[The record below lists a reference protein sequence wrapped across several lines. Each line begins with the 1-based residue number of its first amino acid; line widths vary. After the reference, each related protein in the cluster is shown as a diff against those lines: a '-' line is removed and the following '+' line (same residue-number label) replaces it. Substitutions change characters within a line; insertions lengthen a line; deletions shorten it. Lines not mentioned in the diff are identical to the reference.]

1 MKHTREIAAI
11 ALPAI
16 VSNITTP
23 ILSLV
28 DVAISGHIGA
38 AVFIGAIAL
47 GGTVFN
53 ILYWLFNFL
62 RMGTSGPTAQAYG
75 AGDMRGTSLVLWR
88 SLAVAAA
95 IGLFLLV
102 LGHPLGR
109 CIIRFMDADDAT
121 LQPALRYF
129 NICIW
134 GAPAVMATYALGG
147 WFTGM
152 QNTRAPM
159 WIAISTNVVNIA
171 LSTTAVFGLGLGI
184 EGIAIGTTTAQW
196 FGALLALLI
205 AMRRYRPAHVP
216 LREIFRRGSLVAF
229 FRINTDIFLRTS
241 CLVAVTLWFT
251 HAGAAMGVGI
261 LAANALLLQLFMLF
275 SFFMDGFANAGEALA
290 GKYHGAS
297 DSKSLSSLIR
307 ELMRIGVLFAAVFTL
322 LYASLG
328 IPFMR
333 LLADDPSVVDTARR
347 YLLWAVAVPA
357 CSFAAF
363 IWDGILVGLT
373 RTRIMLAAMAVA
385 MIAFFAV
392 YFAMR
397 HHFGNDALWL
407 AFCSYLLLRG
417 LVSYLLQRRKLIRPA

>member
-134 GAPAVMATYALGG
+134 GAPAVMATYSLGG

-205 AMRRYRPAHVP
+205 AMRRYRPAHAP
-216 LREIFRRGSLVAF
+216 LREIFQRGSLVAF

-307 ELMRIGVLFAAVFTL
+307 ELMRIGVLFATVFTL

-347 YLLWAVAVPA
+347 YLPWAVAVPA

-385 MIAFFAV
+385 MIAFFTV

-397 HHFGNDALWL
+397 HQLGNDSLWL
-407 AFCSYLLLRG
+407 AFCSYLFLRG
-417 LVSYLLQRRKLIRPA
+417 FVSYLLQRRKLRQHA